1 MDLSAKPEQLKI
13 SDFQNI
19 DIEKSESQLLTP
31 QLIETMSTFPVWD
44 VKKNSN
50 IFIFSISCGD
60 SVDRFINDIYPRVLK
75 KEPFILANILRHD
88 EDLNVWTRI
97 FKLNYNYRMVLIN
110 KIFHDSY
117 KRGRK
122 FSMQSIHKVIDDYM
136 SSVPLVQIYS
146 GYDTKKAAL
155 SGVLT
160 SVALKE
166 IYNVTT
172 TPVVTVLK

>member
-19 DIEKSESQLLTP
+19 EVKKSESQLLTS
-31 QLIETMSTFPVWD
+31 QTIETMSTFPVWD
-44 VKKNSN
+44 VNKSSN

-60 SVDRFINDIYPRVLK
+60 SVDRFIKDVFPRVQR

-88 EDLNVWTRI
+88 HDLNVWTRI
-97 FKLNYNYRMVLIN
+97 FKLKHNYRMVLIN
-110 KIFHDSY
+110 KIFQDSF
-117 KRGRK
+117 KRGAG
-122 FSMQSIHKVIDDYM
+122 FSMKSIHKVIDEYL
-136 SSVPLVQIYS
+136 SSVPLVQVYT
-146 GYDTKKAAL
+146 GYDTKTAAL
-155 SGVLT
+155 SGILT

-172 TPVVTVLK
+172 TPVLTVLK